1 MRILAYP
8 ASSPQWR
15 NAGVTFAEQASAG
28 HVQLRNG
35 EIPLDLILWRH
46 AEAEEG
52 GPDLERRLT
61 ARGQKH
67 AGRVA
72 GWLLQRLPSKFTVIA
87 SPARRTRQ
95 TAEALGVKFKT
106 SPGLEPGASA
116 ADVLAAVEWPER
128 KGAVVVVGHQPT
140 LGLTAAYL
148 VCRGREKWAVKK
160 GGLWW
165 LSNRVRDDDSQVVVR
180 AVVAPDLL

>member
-1 MRILAYP
+1 M
-8 ASSPQWR
+8 
-15 NAGVTFAEQASAG
+15 
-28 HVQLRNG
+28 
-35 EIPLDLILWRH
+35 DLILWRH

-67 AGRVA
+67 AERVA
-72 GWLLQRLPSKFTVIA
+72 AWLLQRLPSEFTLIA

-95 TAEALGVKFKT
+95 TAQALGVEFET
-106 SPGLEPGASA
+106 SPRLAPGASA
-116 ADVLAAVEWPER
+116 ADVVAVAEWPVR

-140 LGLTAAYL
+140 LGLAAAYL
-148 VCRGREKWAVKK
+148 LCGARDEWTIKK

-165 LSNRVRDDDSQVVVR
+165 LTHRVRGDEGQVVVR

>member
-1 MRILAYP
+1 M
-8 ASSPQWR
+8 
-15 NAGVTFAEQASAG
+15 
-28 HVQLRNG
+28 
-35 EIPLDLILWRH
+35 DLILWRH

-61 ARGQKH
+61 PRGHKH
-67 AGRVA
+67 AARVA
-72 GWLLQRLPSKFTVIA
+72 AWLLQRLPSKFTVIA

-95 TAEALGVKFKT
+95 TAEALGVSFKT
-106 SPGLEPGASA
+106 SPGLAPGAAA
-116 ADVLAAVEWPER
+116 ADILEAAEWPER

-140 LGLTAAYL
+140 LGQAAAYV
-148 VCRGREKWAVKK
+148 VCGSREEWAIKK